1 MRYLKAFFKFLYDF
15 FVGDTPELFVAGLA
29 ILGSGA
35 LVHHLSSSNT
45 ALAIIL
51 PALVALAVAGSV
63 LRERARRK

>member
-35 LVHHLSSSNT
+35 LVHHFSSSNT

-51 PALVALAVAGSV
+51 PALAVAGSV